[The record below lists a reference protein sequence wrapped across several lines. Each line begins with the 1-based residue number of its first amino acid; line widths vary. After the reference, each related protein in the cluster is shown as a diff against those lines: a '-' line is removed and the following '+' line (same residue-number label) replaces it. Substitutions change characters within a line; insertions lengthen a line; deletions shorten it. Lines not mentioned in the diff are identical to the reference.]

1 MEQARAELGQAQVK
15 LEVVLVGVKVEV
27 EIVDEIGVQLLAR
40 RVGGWWVGAELEKH
54 KYPSILDTEEHFHI
68 EEH

>member
-1 MEQARAELGQAQVK
+1 MSKTMLNQK
-15 LEVVLVGVKVEV
+15 LNSL
-27 EIVDEIGVQLLAR
+27 QSLPT
-40 RVGGWWVGAELEKH
+40 ELEKH